1 MAEKTRGQEQIE
13 NTQTTNQEV
22 NQGNTQPEETG
33 KDDMTMDGL
42 LAQLATLKVENA
54 RNKAALDKQMKANG
68 ELTKQ
73 LRAKMSA
80 AEQEAEEKKEAEEA
94 QKKLISDLQDFKKRT
109 EAKDRY
115 MLMGMS
121 AEFAKQAAE
130 AEVKGDMDTLASV
143 MKQYNDASLKAQQ
156 AEFLKNRPDIN
167 AGHGEGDDELTKLE
181 KEAAAAMGVSD

>member
-1 MAEKTRGQEQIE
+1 MAEETRVQEQIE
-13 NTQTTNQEV
+13 NTQTNTQEV

-94 QKKLISDLQDFKKRT
+94 QKKLISDLQEFKKRT

-167 AGHGEGDDELTKLE
+167 AGHGEENNEITKLE
-181 KEAAAAMGVSD
+181 KEAAAAMGISD

>member
-1 MAEKTRGQEQIE
+1 MAEETRVQETID
-13 NTQTTNQEV
+13 NNPTPDAAVKDNQSGGD
-22 NQGNTQPEETG
+22 QEEI
-33 KDDMTMDGL
+33 TMDSL
-42 LAQLATLKVENA
+42 LAQVATLKVENA

-94 QKKLISDLQDFKKRT
+94 QKKLISELQDFKHHA

-115 MLMGMS
+115 MMMGMS
-121 AEFAKQAAE
+121 AEFAKRAAE

-167 AGHGEGDDELTKLE
+167 AGHGEDGDELAKLN
-181 KEAAAAMGVSD
+181 KEIEAAMGLSD

>member
-1 MAEKTRGQEQIE
+1 MAEETRVQEQIE
-13 NTQTTNQEV
+13 NTQTNNQEV

>member
-1 MAEKTRGQEQIE
+1 MAEETRGQEQIE
-13 NTQTTNQEV
+13 NTQQNNTEV

-33 KDDMTMDGL
+33 KDDMTVDGL

-94 QKKLISDLQDFKKRT
+94 QKKLISDLQEFKKRT

-167 AGHGEGDDELTKLE
+167 AGHGEEDDELTKLD
-181 KEAAAAMGVSD
+181 KEIAKVMGVSD

>member
-1 MAEKTRGQEQIE
+1 MAEETRGQEQIE

-94 QKKLISDLQDFKKRT
+94 QKKLISDLQEFKKRT

>member
-1 MAEKTRGQEQIE
+1 MAEETRGQESLE
-13 NTQTTNQEV
+13 NTQAQNDDANAQGAEQEEV
-22 NQGNTQPEETG
+22 TI
-33 KDDMTMDGL
+33 DGL
-42 LAQLATLKVENA
+42 MAQLATLKVENA

-80 AEQEAEEKKEAEEA
+80 AEQEAEEKKNKEEE
-94 QKKLISDLQDFKKRT
+94 QKQLINDLQDFKHRA

-115 MLMGMS
+115 LLMGMS
-121 AEFAKQAAE
+121 AEFAKKAAD
-130 AEVKGDMDTLASV
+130 AEVKGDMDTLAAV

-167 AGHGEGDDELTKLE
+167 AGHGDGDDELTKLE
-181 KEAAAAMGVSD
+181 KQIAASMGLSD